1 MASIPHSEHAAAA
14 PQFDR
19 RVGERRRALGAV
31 HAAILRGDGTK
42 ISWGGIF
49 GGVLVAAGLLF
60 LLGALGVAIGITA
73 VDPGDTPAST
83 LGAGAGIWTGVSL
96 LAALFVGG
104 MVATRTGAIRDGA
117 TGFFEGALVWVVSM
131 LVMVYVASSGVG
143 MIAGTATR
151 LIGGAAQAAGT
162 AMQGGGGNVDVSGSV
177 EQILQRLRDPK
188 TAQQIASASGMQQGE
203 VQSALSDTAQ
213 RVEQNRNDP
222 SKAAAEAKAGMSALM
237 QKAKSSGALE
247 QKAEE
252 IQPQASK
259 AAWMTFGGLLLS
271 LLAAVAGAM
280 SGRRK
285 TQPRLA

>member
-31 HAAILRGDGTK
+31 HAAIVRSDGTK

-73 VDPGDTPAST
+73 IDPGDTQAST
-83 LGAGAGIWTGVSL
+83 LGTGAGIWTGVSL
-96 LAALFVGG
+96 LVALFVGG

-131 LVMVYVASSGVG
+131 LLMVYVASSGVG

-162 AMQGGGGNVDVSGSV
+162 AMQGGGNVDVSGSV
-177 EQILQRLRDPK
+177 DQILQRLRDPK
-188 TAQQIASASGMQQGE
+188 TAQQIASVSGMQQGD
-203 VQSALSDTAQ
+203 VQNALSDTAQ

-222 SKAAAEAKAGMSALM
+222 SKAAAEAKAGMSDLM
-237 QKAKSSGALE
+237 QRAKSSGALE
-247 QKAEE
+247 RKAEE

-259 AAWMTFGGLLLS
+259 AAWITFGGLLLS
-271 LLAAVAGAM
+271 LLAAVVGAM

-285 TQPRLA
+285 NVPTHMA